1 MLIFIFQSFT
11 MIITLY
17 CLDKGDVEITKRV
30 YEIFRMRLIRSLP
43 MDEVEFLGLLREQNL
58 LYADLNEQIQAT
70 STRADKVEL
79 FLEKAI
85 ERSFSI
91 DDCEPFNNLLT
102 VMSHLNNDPL
112 KQLAAKICQE
122 IDKETSISSIQ
133 LTG

>member
-1 MLIFIFQSFT
+1 M
-11 MIITLY
+11 
-17 CLDKGDVEITKRV
+17 EITKKK
-30 YEIFRMRLIRSLP
+30 YEIFRMKLIRSLP
-43 MDEVEFLGLLREQNL
+43 MDEVEFLGLLREQHL

-85 ERSFSI
+85 ERSFII

-122 IDKETSISSIQ
+122 IDKETSLSSIQ

>member
-1 MLIFIFQSFT
+1 
-11 MIITLY
+11 MIIILY
-17 CLDKGDVEITKRV
+17 CLDKEDVKITKKV

-70 STRADKVEL
+70 STTADKVEL
-79 FLEKAI
+79 FLKKAI
-85 ERSFSI
+85 ERSFSV

-112 KQLAAKICQE
+112 KQLAARMCQE
-122 IDKETSISSIQ
+122 IDKDTSISSSQ